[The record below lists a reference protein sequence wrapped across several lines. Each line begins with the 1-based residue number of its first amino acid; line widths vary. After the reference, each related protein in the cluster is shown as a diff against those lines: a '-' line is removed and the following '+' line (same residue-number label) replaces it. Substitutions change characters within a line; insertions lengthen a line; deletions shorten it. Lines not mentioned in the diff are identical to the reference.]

1 MKHSEAQAKMMDALD
16 GALSAAGRA
25 ELDRHLADCAQCRA
39 EWDGQQQVDRL
50 LAHAEEAPAPAG
62 FARRV
67 VARLDEPMLAGQG
80 QPVRSREDWVRALAG
95 VAVLALGGLAL
106 AAWTFLPVVRE
117 LTGAVQTALVPA
129 QWPVLLAEAQGL
141 IAVVTSLGQA
151 VLALLNALNALL
163 GANPVLLVAA
173 TGLLGLV
180 AMWAWMLQQ
189 VTSGRNMSGRTIV
202 LV

>member
-16 GALSAAGRA
+16 GALSATGRA

-39 EWDGQQQVDRL
+39 EWDGLQQVDLL
-50 LAHAEEAPAPAG
+50 LAHVEEAPAPAG

-106 AAWTFLPVVRE
+106 AAWTFLPVLRE
-117 LTGAVQTALVPA
+117 LGGAVQTTLVPG
-129 QWPVLLAEAQGL
+129 QWPVLLAEAQSW
-141 IAVVTSLGQA
+141 IAVVTALGQT

-173 TGLLGLV
+173 AGVLGLV

-189 VTSGRNMSGRTIV
+189 LTSGRNMSGRMIV

>member
-16 GALSAAGRA
+16 GALSATGRA

-39 EWDGQQQVDRL
+39 EWDGLQQVDRL
-50 LAHAEEAPAPAG
+50 LARAEETPAPAG

-67 VARLDEPMLAGQG
+67 VARLDEPMLAEQA
-80 QPVRSREDWVRALAG
+80 QPVRSREDWARALAG
-95 VAVLALGGLAL
+95 LAVLVAGGLAL

-129 QWPVLLAEAQGL
+129 QWPVMLAEAQSWV
-141 IAVVTSLGQA
+141 AVVTSLGQA

-163 GANPVLLVAA
+163 GTNPVLLVAA
-173 TGLLGLV
+173 AGLLGLV

-189 VTSGRNMSGRTIV
+189 VTSGRNMSGRMIV